1 MSDITITYPAN
12 IRALVSHGAIIMPGV
27 AGSATA
33 VGKVVALASDG
44 EWDSADANVS
54 QALARVQ
61 GMVVESFDGETSI
74 AAGSA
79 LSVCVFG
86 PVSGIGGLTAGAN
99 YYISDNVGMLADAV
113 GAYDRIVGWGVK
125 LAGEV
130 CLFINP
136 EQNDPSSA

>member
-1 MSDITITYPAN
+1 MSDITIASPAN
-12 IRALVSHGAIIMPGV
+12 IRPLVSHGALILPGT

-44 EWDSADANVS
+44 AWDSADANGA
-54 QALARVQ
+54 QALARAQ
-61 GMVVESFDGETSI
+61 GIVVESADGEVAI

-99 YYISDNVGMLADAV
+99 YYISDNVGMMADAV
-113 GAYDRIVGWGVK
+113 GAYDRIVGWGVQIS
-125 LAGEV
+125 GEV
-130 CLFINP
+130 CLFVNP